1 MKFVKSIAILCLSVA
16 LLLTGCGKGG
26 NSDTDTGVGDIVL
39 KGDGLAAY
47 DETVTITYPS
57 VIWSGVGYAE
67 GESATDN
74 ILTRVIKEK
83 LNIEWKPAFST
94 GTDGITAQLNLCL
107 ATDTLPDVFY
117 SDDAVLMAQL
127 ISSGAVE
134 PLSDV
139 IEQYATDSLN
149 DIMGFND
156 GKQYLPVTKDG
167 KVYACPAPEDALNRV
182 PVIYIRTDWMNKLG
196 LKAPESLNDLMNIA
210 YAFVN
215 NDPDGNGK
223 KDTYGIPM
231 DKYFGFVGTTMYTFA
246 NPNGAYWD
254 QWVEK
259 DGKLVYGSTQP
270 EMKNTLAMLA
280 DAYSKGLINPQ
291 FEKASIEDDLANG
304 KYGIFTGVFHSPSN
318 YLATHYAKYGVDW
331 SVYPIPKQSNGEVS
345 VQIDLASRNYIFVR
359 KGFKYPEALIKTL
372 NLYAEFDGEGS
383 LAQWWIEQGNDPK
396 YSEVASAFHMYKVPC
411 QFATPLGN
419 YDLGIKMSKVLAE
432 NNESLLKTPR
442 EKDAYE
448 QIKAGGQSGW
458 STKKYTAEVM
468 PIIGTYMEH
477 FHYDAYA
484 GPITQTE
491 LNKALSLGKYESE
504 VFLDI
509 IAGRKAIGSFDV
521 FVEQWNK
528 MGGSDWEKEVNDWYS
543 ANKK

>member
-1 MKFVKSIAILCLSVA
+1 MKFLKTVAILCLTAA
-16 LLLTGCGKGG
+16 LLLSGCGKDSGSEDVAG
-26 NSDTDTGVGDIVL
+26 AKDVVL

-47 DETVTITYPS
+47 EETVTITYPS
-57 VIWSGVGYAE
+57 VLWSGVTYAE

-74 ILTRVIKEK
+74 IITKLIKEK

-94 GTDGITAQLNLCL
+94 GTDGLTAQLNLCL

-117 SDDAVLMAQL
+117 TDSEVLIAQL

-134 PLSDV
+134 PLGEV

-149 DIMGFND
+149 EVMGFNG

-167 KVYACPAPEDALNRV
+167 VIYACPAPEDALNRV

-196 LKAPESLNDLMNIA
+196 LKAPNTLEDLMNIA

-280 DAYSKGLINPQ
+280 EAYSKGLINPQ
-291 FEKASIEDDLANG
+291 FEKSSIEDDLANG

-331 SVYPIPKQSNGEVS
+331 SVYPIPAQSNGKIS

-359 KGFKYPEALIKTL
+359 KGFKNVEALIKTL
-372 NLYAEFDGEGS
+372 NLYCELDGEGS
-383 LAQWWIEQGNDPK
+383 LAQWWTEQNENPK
-396 YSEVASAFHMYKVPC
+396 YSEAVKNFHMYKLPC
-411 QFATPLGN
+411 QFASPLGN
-419 YDLGIKMSKVLAE
+419 YDLGIKMSRVLAE
-432 NNESLLKTPR
+432 NDESLLKTPH
-442 EKDAYE
+442 EKATYE
-448 QIKAGGQSGW
+448 TIKAGGQAGW
-458 STKKYTAEVM
+458 SAKKYTAEVM
-468 PIIGTYMEH
+468 PIISKYMDNL
-477 FHYDAYA
+477 HYDAYA

-491 LNKALSLGKYESE
+491 LNKALALYNYENG

-528 MGGSDWEKEVNDWYS
+528 MGGSDWTKEVNDWYS
-543 ANKK
+543 KK